1 MTTIKMTDAAETM
14 WWEMV
19 EAIEPPPGCRVMGL
33 FADVARA
40 SHVWTA
46 ETGWVP
52 EGSIELDPTEVTF
65 LPAPISTAS
74 LPSGWRWKGE
84 DEDDRAGDACHV
96 HPSAR
101 GLHVTPMSAA
111 ELRAMDRAMLR
122 AA

>member
-14 WWEMV
+14 WWEMA
-19 EAIEPPPGCRVMGL
+19 ETIEPPPGCRVMGL

-46 ETGWVP
+46 ATGWVP
-52 EGSIELDPTEVTF
+52 EGSIDLDPTSVTF
-65 LPAPISTAS
+65 LAAPIHAAS

-84 DEDDRAGDACHV
+84 DEDDRDGDACHT

-101 GLHVTPMSAA
+101 GLLVTPMSAA
-111 ELRAMDRAMLR
+111 ELRAMSVALRR